1 MRCLSNDDIQTAAVI
16 LASAR
21 FDALG
26 RAEILERR
34 IPPGCDFASHVR
46 HFRGKNLDIPAGDSL
61 PALAGAS
68 AVSICNDCYRN
79 DALLTF

>member
-1 MRCLSNDDIQTAAVI
+1 MRCLSNDDIQTVAVI
-16 LASAR
+16 LVSAR

-34 IPPGCDFASHVR
+34 ILPGCDFASRVL
-46 HFRGKNLDIPAGDSL
+46 HFRRKNLDIPAGGSL

-68 AVSICNDCYRN
+68 VVSTCNECYRN
-79 DALLTF
+79 DELLTF